1 MAPAAADNLGQGRHR
16 RLARLPPHSG
26 GLVTR
31 VVPGQRLVG
40 HPAGGALGDEVQIG
54 QHRGPHSVP
63 GRRPLR
69 QGVVGPP
76 GALSQ
81 VVSSEP
87 EHLGVKAGLPG
98 EVLVH
103 QRLGGLSLRSDLD
116 QRDLLVRAAREG
128 LSRRGQDHLAALGGI
143 HAQAG
148 TLVGTRRHL
157 DMLTG
162 AAAPLEA
169 WLVSHLE

>member
-1 MAPAAADNLGQGRHR
+1 MLEDLGVEAG
-16 RLARLPPHSG
+16 LAR
-26 GLVTR
+26 
-31 VVPGQRLVG
+31 
-40 HPAGGALGDEVQIG
+40 
-54 QHRGPHSVP
+54 
-63 GRRPLR
+63 
-69 QGVVGPP
+69 
-76 GALSQ
+76 
-81 VVSSEP
+81 
-87 EHLGVKAGLPG
+87 

-103 QRLGGLSLRSDLD
+103 QRLGGLSLLGDIG
-116 QRDLLVRAAREG
+116 QRDLLVRAARERPP
-128 LSRRGQDHLAALGGI
+128 RRGQDQLAALGGI